1 MEDSRPCDALF
12 NLPALGSFTVIE
24 QTQPAPCGAMDPPT
38 EALVDWPGL
47 ETQFRG
53 KTRFVTGLAEKAL
66 KNYRVSAERLQQL
79 AAGDGECADIAFL
92 AHSIKGTAG
101 SLKAFEVQALA
112 AATDQAAR
120 IADPQCRILAAR
132 LAGLL
137 QRLITELEARVKG

>member
-1 MEDSRPCDALF
+1 M
-12 NLPALGSFTVIE
+12 IE
-24 QTQPAPCGAMDPPT
+24 QTLPAPCGAMDSLT
-38 EALVDWPGL
+38 EPLVDWLGL

-66 KNYRVSAERLQQL
+66 KNYRASAERLHQL
-79 AAGDGECADIAFL
+79 AAGDGEYADIAFL

-132 LAGLL
+132 LAALL

>member
-1 MEDSRPCDALF
+1 M
-12 NLPALGSFTVIE
+12 IE
-24 QTQPAPCGAMDPPT
+24 QTLPAPCGVTSPLSEP
-38 EALVDWPGL
+38 LVDWLGL

-66 KNYRVSAERLQQL
+66 KNYRVSAERLNQL
-79 AAGDGECADIAFL
+79 AAGDGEYADIAFL

-132 LAGLL
+132 LAAILHLL
-137 QRLITELEARVKG
+137 IAELEARVKG